1 MPTKVQDYHRG
12 STRVSWN
19 CTSFS
24 FVPKYVGKLNMKNG
38 IYRFASSK
46 SDVATEYFTISD
58 DICAVK
64 YLHACVTR
72 IPTWNY
78 HATVCSRAC
87 RSSFHLLVSLPSAPF
102 RFLFLFFFFL
112 TLPSLPDATSRFPWI
127 CISPRKRQIPYTDRN
142 ILSGRERFPRCDTKH
157 AEEFFL
163 LERHRSD
170 CFTLI
175 PD

>member
-12 STRVSWN
+12 STRVFWN

-24 FVPKYVGKLNMKNG
+24 FVPKYAGKLNMKNG
-38 IYRFASSK
+38 IYRFAFSK

-72 IPTWNY
+72 TTWNY

-87 RSSFHLLVSLPSAPF
+87 RSSFHLLVSLPTPLPAFSSSS
-102 RFLFLFFFFL
+102 FFL
-112 TLPSLPDATSRFPWI
+112 PLPSLPDATSRLQWI

-142 ILSGRERFPRCDTKH
+142 ILSGRERFPRYDTKH

-163 LERHRSD
+163 LETHRSD
-170 CFTLI
+170 CFSLI
-175 PD
+175 SD